1 MGDFLSYFEEHPNI
15 NLMKLSNLNSNFALT
30 LGYLNPALNNPAQLS
45 SCILGA
51 AAVSRLV
58 NRLHGRGGGRELQKV
73 LYGEGLA
80 CVQMSPLPQKII
92 PIYFKGRGDVCTQAR
107 GGFAPRSKAL
117 TFYVPHIQFWT
128 EKVSLSYTLHW
139 HIIPLLHTK
148 FMTLHRFQINHSHDY
163 TRKFSW
169 LHE

>member
-1 MGDFLSYFEEHPNI
+1 MYVFPKKVWNLHFKERVLLARNAFSFTQICGVLFVFLLRTSCAPFCVT
-15 NLMKLSNLNSNFALT
+15 LSLHERIL
-30 LGYLNPALNNPAQLS
+30 LS
-45 SCILGA
+45 WLIAS
-51 AAVSRLV
+51 
-58 NRLHGRGGGRELQKV
+58 
-73 LYGEGLA
+73 
-80 CVQMSPLPQKII
+80 VQMSPLPQKII

-107 GGFAPRSKAL
+107 GGFAPRSKVL

-139 HIIPLLHTK
+139 HMIPLLHTK

-169 LHE
+169 LHQ